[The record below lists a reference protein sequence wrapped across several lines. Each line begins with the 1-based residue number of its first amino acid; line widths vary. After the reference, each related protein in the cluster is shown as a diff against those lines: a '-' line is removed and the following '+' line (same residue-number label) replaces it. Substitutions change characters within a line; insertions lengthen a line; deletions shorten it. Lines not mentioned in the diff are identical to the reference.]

1 MKFRTHFCIKVFLSK
16 MKENRFRMIIKPLS
30 YTQWCSLI
38 FLLIERSKLSI
49 AKQKRAKVNEK
60 GFLQIALDN
69 ME

>member
-1 MKFRTHFCIKVFLSK
+1 